1 MPVQIA
7 VDGRNL
13 NAFLSGEIDDH
24 TAPALR
30 ERIDRA
36 IVENKPQV
44 LRLYFSAVS
53 FMDSSGVGLV
63 MGRYKQAAAF
73 GGETE
78 VFDLKPP
85 AERIMKLSGLTRIV
99 RFRKT
104 PVTAQQ
110 AGGKHY
116 GKNQ

>member
-13 NAFLSGEIDDH
+13 NAFLSGEIDHH

-53 FMDSSGVGLV
+53 LRSACSLERALKASMSATTAGSDSFSDKASYRDKISSSRLNIIDNSI
-63 MGRYKQAAAF
+63 
-73 GGETE
+73 T
-78 VFDLKPP
+78 
-85 AERIMKLSGLTRIV
+85 S
-99 RFRKT
+99 FR
-104 PVTAQQ
+104 
-110 AGGKHY
+110 
-116 GKNQ
+116 